1 MSELPQFFL
10 NGNNGNLVDL
20 PELPFD
26 CSVPPTE
33 DFIVD
38 LRLQKRE
45 RIDSEELWESH
56 VVKKRKASEVIC
68 WDFKS
73 NNRTAESTTPSKPE
87 QENTLNEFVV
97 ISLELPIT
105 TM

>member
-10 NGNNGNLVDL
+10 NGNNSNIVDL

-26 CSVPPTE
+26 CSVPPTD

-56 VVKKRKASEVIC
+56 VVKKRKASEVIG
-68 WDFKS
+68 WDLKP
-73 NNRTAESTTPSKPE
+73 NNRTADSTMSSKPE

-97 ISLELPIT
+97 VSLELPIT